1 MNNEYECKVDDE
13 KNKNRYILDKSRKT
27 PYEVKKIKVPKGLKD
42 LSEFA
47 YEFKNQLPR
56 ELVFVI

>member
-1 MNNEYECKVDDE
+1 MNNEYEYKVDDE
-13 KNKNRYILDKSRKT
+13 KNKNQYILDKSSKT

-47 YEFKNQLPR
+47 YEFKKPTP
-56 ELVFVI
+56 